1 MAEYS
6 LKLQN
11 LFGDKM
17 MKRMT
22 DYPLILT
29 AAAFLAG
36 ITGCANLDKTNNT
49 CEVTTP
55 TCTQPADDTSCVT
68 SCETDCEVI
77 CETEITV
84 ETPKRH
90 AREKQFDQMIYNA
103 ELADMT
109 LADIHFLP
117 QRSALNSTGTQKL
130 NHLAWLTDN
139 YGGSIKL
146 DLNDPKGELA
156 SARVKNV
163 KAYLK
168 CWGLS
173 EEKIKV
179 KIGLSDYEGLKA
191 TEAIII
197 HNDTRYQKAG
207 R

>member
-1 MAEYS
+1 
-6 LKLQN
+6 
-11 LFGDKM
+11 

-29 AAAFLAG
+29 TAAFLAG
-36 ITGCANLDKTNNT
+36 ITGCANLDKTNNA
-49 CEVTTP
+49 CEVPTP
-55 TCTQPADDTSCVT
+55 TCTQPAADAGCAT
-68 SCETDCEVI
+68 SCEMVCEEVV
-77 CETEITV
+77 CETEA
-84 ETPKRH
+84 PKRH
-90 AREKQFDQMIYNA
+90 ARDRQFDQMIYNA

-109 LADIHFLP
+109 LADVHFLP

-156 SARVKNV
+156 SARIKNV

-168 CWGLS
+168 CWGLA
-173 EEKIKV
+173 EDKIKV
-179 KIGLSDYEGLKA
+179 EIGLSDYEGLKA
-191 TEAIII
+191 TEAILI
-197 HNDTRYQKAG
+197 HNDTRYKKAS